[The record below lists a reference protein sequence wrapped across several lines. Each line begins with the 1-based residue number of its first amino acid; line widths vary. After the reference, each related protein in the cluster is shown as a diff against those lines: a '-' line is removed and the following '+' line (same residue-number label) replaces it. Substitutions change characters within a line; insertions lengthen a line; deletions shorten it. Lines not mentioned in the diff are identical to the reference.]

1 MAGQRRLALGDE
13 FWLIAHHDY
22 SGKPLC
28 AWPIMAAGLAGAV
41 LGELLMDRQVIFSQG
56 RVLPVQS
63 PRPPLDEV
71 AALAVAELSRQPVA
85 YPVRDWVTHF
95 AELCHDPV
103 CRRLAALQLV
113 EQVRGGPFGRRRV
126 VPRDP
131 TIGSSP
137 SVLLNY
143 LIGILG
149 DRPGELDYQSAAL
162 AGLTLATGLEGEI
175 ISDDP
180 AMVRSGL
187 RAMVQKLPDDMLE
200 LLGAVQAVVSAVP
213 LRIRR

>member
-1 MAGQRRLALGDE
+1 MAEQRRLALGDE

-28 AWPIMAAGLAGAV
+28 AWPIMTAGLAGAV
-41 LGELLMDRQVIFSQG
+41 LGELLMDRQVIFSQS
-56 RVLPVQS
+56 RVMLAQNAQT
-63 PRPPLDEV
+63 PLDEV
-71 AALAVAELSRQPVA
+71 AALAVTELARQPVA

-95 AELCHDPV
+95 AEVFYDPV

-113 EQVRGGPFGRRRV
+113 EQVRGGFGRKRFI
-126 VPRDP
+126 PRDP

-149 DRPGELDYQSAAL
+149 ERPSELDYQSAAL
-162 AGLTLATGLEGEI
+162 AGLALGTGLESEI
-175 ISDDP
+175 ISEDP
-180 AMVRSGL
+180 VMVRTGL
-187 RAMVQKLPDDMLE
+187 RSMVRKLPDDMLE
-200 LLGAVQAVVSAVP
+200 VLGAVQAVVSAVP

>member
-28 AWPIMAAGLAGAV
+28 AWPIMTAGLAGAI
-41 LGELLMDRQVIFSQG
+41 LGELLMDRQVIFSQS
-56 RVLPVQS
+56 RVIPAHHARQ
-63 PRPPLDEV
+63 PLDGV
-71 AALAVAELSRQPVA
+71 AARAVAELSRQPVA

-95 AELCHDPV
+95 ADVFYEPV

-113 EQVRGGPFGRRRV
+113 EPVRGGPFGRRRF

-137 SVLLNY
+137 SVLLHY

-149 DRPGELDYQSAAL
+149 DRPSELDYQSAAL

-187 RAMVQKLPDDMLE
+187 RTMVQKLPDDMLE

-213 LRIRR
+213 LRVRR